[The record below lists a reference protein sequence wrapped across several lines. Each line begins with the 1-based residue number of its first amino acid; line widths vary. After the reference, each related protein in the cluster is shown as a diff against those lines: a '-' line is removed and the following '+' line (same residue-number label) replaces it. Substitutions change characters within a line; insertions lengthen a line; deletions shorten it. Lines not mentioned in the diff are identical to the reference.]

1 MSSKIIQ
8 GNMMMIILS
17 GEIRRVTAWTQQTPQ
32 RENYVLIIPRGIVIN
47 DLIYKPVLITIFNII
62 NMVFTVTANSPL
74 TGDFHITN
82 YVI

>member
-1 MSSKIIQ
+1 MSNKIIR
-8 GNMMMIILS
+8 GTIMVITLS
-17 GEIRRVTAWTQQTPQ
+17 GEIRSVTAWTQQTPQ

-47 DLIYKPVLITIFNII
+47 DLIYKPVLIAIFNII
-62 NMVFTVTANSPL
+62 NTVFTVTANSPL